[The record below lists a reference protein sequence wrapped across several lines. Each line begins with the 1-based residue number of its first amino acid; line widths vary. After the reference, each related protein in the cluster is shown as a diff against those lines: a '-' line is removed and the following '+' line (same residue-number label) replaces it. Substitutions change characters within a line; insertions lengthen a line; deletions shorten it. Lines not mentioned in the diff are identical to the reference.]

1 VDVPDLAV
9 LDQGSRDEQPVVGR
23 FLDERDDRREAAGR
37 AGELRQPRVVEAH
50 RDFRGEI
57 LELVAGQP
65 EFGEDHQVGPG
76 VACLCEQV
84 VVGREVDL
92 ERPEPRCDLGERDP
106 ACLHVRE
113 HTRWPSC

>member
-1 VDVPDLAV
+1 MN
-9 LDQGSRDEQPVVGR
+9 SRWSADSSTNETTAERPRVAPASVG
-23 FLDERDDRREAAGR
+23 
-37 AGELRQPRVVEAH
+37 QSRVVEPH

-65 EFGEDHQVGPG
+65 EFGEDDEVGTALTRLG
-76 VACLCEQV
+76 EQV

-92 ERPEPRCDLGERDP
+92 ERPEPRRDLGKRDP

-113 HTRWPSC
+113 HTR